1 MPLRLAASLMLAL
14 IVAVPAAQARRS
26 CPDILLGDSLAVG
39 MGEAAREMGF
49 RVIAREGAGIA
60 WLREQRPE
68 CARRLVLVFGTND
81 LRGLTAEAAQGYVR
95 QIAEVMERWP
105 AQRAIWATPGCFAR
119 DRALEEGSQLLDRA
133 ARDAVRQGRGI
144 HAHLPA
150 LHHGR
155 SARCRYESH
164 DGVHPNAA
172 GYRAWWEGI
181 TPVLRAEA
189 QRPVASQPRMAE
201 APSGMPRRDNPSFH
215 ASASQIRASVPG
227 STGRP

>member
-1 MPLRLAASLMLAL
+1 MPLRLAASLLLAL
-14 IVAVPAAQARRS
+14 IVAIPAARAGRS

-49 RVIAREGAGIA
+49 RVIAREGAGIT

-81 LRGLTAEAAQGYVR
+81 LRGMTPDAADSYVR

-133 ARDAVRQGRGI
+133 AREAVRRGRGI

-155 SARCRYESH
+155 AARCRYDSH

-172 GYRAWWEGI
+172 GYRVWWEGI

-189 QRPVASQPRMAE
+189 QRPVASQPRMA
-201 APSGMPRRDNPSFH
+201 AAASGMPRSASPSFQ
-215 ASASQIRASVPG
+215 ASASSIRVFVPG